1 MKIDCIIVD
10 DDKLSRKILEEL
22 VARTESLNL
31 VGSYSNAFD
40 AINSLNENKQIGLVL
55 LDIEMPEM
63 SGIDFLNSLKQKP
76 QVVIVSS
83 KEKYALQSY
92 EFDVTDYLLK
102 PVSYARFFKAVE
114 KVLQRLLASD
124 QAESKEEDEIF
135 IRKSSSLIKL
145 KYTEIL
151 WVEAMENYIVINT
164 FDDKHT
170 IHFTMKAI
178 EDRLPAKYFIRVH
191 RSFIVNS
198 KKINMIEDNTI
209 IMKTASGTRLIP
221 IGKSY
226 RDDLMKDINLISK

>member
-114 KVLQRLLASD
+114 KVLQRLIASD
-124 QAESKEEDEIF
+124 QVESKEEEEIF

-209 IMKTASGTRLIP
+209 IMKTAGGTRLIP